1 MNFLNYAATNP
12 SRRWILTLSLK
23 CELCLTTYSQ
33 REEKQQRKKKKNK
46 QTKTNFIVR
55 SKCYLNQMT
64 NVNMI
69 SDNDS
74 MYC

>member
-33 REEKQQRKKKKNK
+33 RVEKQQQKKKKPNK
-46 QTKTNFIVR
+46 
-55 SKCYLNQMT
+55 NQLYSEKQML
-64 NVNMI
+64 
-69 SDNDS
+69 SQSNDQ
-74 MYC
+74 CQHDQW

>member
-33 REEKQQRKKKKNK
+33 RVEKQQQKTNK
-46 QTKTNFIVR
+46 QTNKNKNQLYSEKQI
-55 SKCYLNQMT
+55 LNQMT
-64 NVNMI
+64 NVKMI